1 MIIDD
6 DKLEEV
12 VRNEIRPQVSN
23 KINKIC
29 KNKKDDALM
38 SSMLEAEYE
47 RQKTKQEKILH
58 ALRKTKDNGITNE
71 ELSKI
76 ALRYGGYLGKL
87 YKEGYK
93 IKKESLGKGL
103 YKYTLIEEP
112 RDKVVIKKAIDKLL
126 LEISKKGKVDK
137 DELVDIMNK
146 CNISVKYKA
155 NTYK

>member
-1 MIIDD
+1 M
-6 DKLEEV
+6 
-12 VRNEIRPQVSN
+12 
-23 KINKIC
+23 
-29 KNKKDDALM
+29 
-38 SSMLEAEYE
+38 
-47 RQKTKQEKILH
+47 
-58 ALRKTKDNGITNE
+58 
-71 ELSKI
+71 
-76 ALRYGGYLGKL
+76 RYGGYLGKL